1 MSDDE
6 KKEPVAADK
15 KKSPILLFA
24 IVGVVCIGLGV
35 GAAMFLL
42 PKGDGATA
50 EAGADSGAG
59 HADSK
64 DAHGDKKSE
73 KKAEKKHEKK
83 EEKHGG
89 GHGGGDAAA
98 SEETVY
104 TVKDIIV
111 NPAATGGS
119 RFLSVSI
126 SFDLGDPETVGMFKG
141 KEPLI
146 RDALITIL
154 ASKTVGQLT
163 DAREKEIIR
172 VQIRKRVMQLM
183 EMEEL
188 AGVYFT
194 DFVLQ

>member
-1 MSDDE
+1 MSDE
-6 KKEPVAADK
+6 KKEAAEPVAAK

-24 IVGVVCIGLGV
+24 IVGVVCIALGV

-42 PKGDGATA
+42 PKGSETSETASADSTA
-50 EAGADSGAG
+50 E
-59 HADSK
+59 
-64 DAHGDKKSE
+64 HGE
-73 KKAEKKHEKK
+73 KKPAKKPEKKK
-83 EEKHGG
+83 EEKKESHGG
-89 GHGGGDAAA
+89 GHGSGEEAAV
-98 SEETVY
+98 EETVY

-119 RFLSVSI
+119 RFLSVSV
-126 SFDLGDPETVGMFKG
+126 SFELGGSEEVSTFKSR
-141 KEPLI
+141 EPLI

>member
-1 MSDDE
+1 MSDEE
-6 KKEPVAADK
+6 KKGPEPAPAG
-15 KKSPILLFA
+15 KKSPIMLFA

-35 GAAMFLL
+35 GAAIFLL
-42 PKGDGATA
+42 PKGNPTAADAAADSSATA
-50 EAGADSGAG
+50 KKETKEA
-59 HADSK
+59 HK
-64 DAHGDKKSE
+64 E
-73 KKAEKKHEKK
+73 KKPAKSAEHGAAKK
-83 EEKHGG
+83 EEK
-89 GHGGGDAAA
+89 GHGGEEAAP
-98 SEETVY
+98 EETVY

-119 RFLSVSI
+119 RFLSVSV
-126 SFDLGDPETVGMFKG
+126 SFDLGSADQVAEFKT
-141 KEPLI
+141 KEPVI

-163 DAREKEIIR
+163 DPREKEIIR

-183 EMEEL
+183 ATEEL

>member
-1 MSDDE
+1 MSDE
-6 KKEPVAADK
+6 KKEAAEPAAAK

-35 GAAMFLL
+35 GAAMFLI
-42 PKGDGATA
+42 PKGSNSSEGAS
-50 EAGADSGAG
+50 ADSTSEHGEKKPAKKPEKKKEEK
-59 HADSK
+59 K
-64 DAHGDKKSE
+64 DAHGGG
-73 KKAEKKHEKK
+73 
-83 EEKHGG
+83 EET
-89 GHGGGDAAA
+89 ATV
-98 SEETVY
+98 ETVY

-119 RFLSVSI
+119 RFLSVSV
-126 SFDLGDPETVGMFKG
+126 SFELGDSEEVSTFKNR
-141 KEPLI
+141 EPLI

>member
-1 MSDDE
+1 MSDE
-6 KKEPVAADK
+6 KKEAAEPAAAK
-15 KKSPILLFA
+15 AKSPILLFA

-42 PKGDGATA
+42 PKGDSTTE
-50 EAGADSGAG
+50 EASVKTTSEHEEKKPAKKPEKKKEEK
-59 HADSK
+59 K
-64 DAHGDKKSE
+64 DAHGGSG
-73 KKAEKKHEKK
+73 
-83 EEKHGG
+83 EET
-89 GHGGGDAAA
+89 A
-98 SEETVY
+98 SAETVY

-119 RFLSVSI
+119 RFLSASVS
-126 SFDLGDPETVGMFKG
+126 FELGDSDAVSTFKSR
-141 KEPLI
+141 EPLI